1 MTNDQGLQLN
11 DKAMFEMYRIIA
23 ENTMDSIVV
32 VDNDAIVRF
41 VSPSLTEVTGYS
53 LKEYE
58 GMDAFHILHPDDRER
73 VRGEHAKAVREGC
86 NVDTSYRI
94 IDADGRVLFVE
105 ARVRPVLDETGHV
118 KYVVAVARDV
128 TERKQAERLLEQI
141 LSNTNAAVFSTDQHF
156 SRYTFCSESME
167 KISGLPMSVI
177 REHPIRLHDH
187 IHPDD
192 NDALMGEVKERLDQG
207 LSVTR
212 NFRWIHHKDE
222 ERWGRLI
229 IHPYLNSEGSIER
242 LDGIILDMTE
252 KIRSDLAL
260 EESEQRYK
268 SLFENNF
275 DGVFSIELTSFYF
288 VGANRSFEEI
298 VGVEMDQLIDR
309 CFLGI
314 LHDEDHSEVYAAL
327 VQVMRLGLSRDIE
340 CRLAQ
345 QGTAEKIVSITFVP
359 IIVAGKLN
367 GIHGI
372 VKDITK
378 RKREERELIQ
388 SEERY
393 KLLQQ
398 SLNRFAAD
406 LARVMKVADLERRL
420 LDEVGTVLR
429 VADASIEELPQ
440 GEELPAAQAGEM
452 RVKIGE
458 KAQGMAVYLRIAL
471 NQGLQKIEEEWL
483 DTAVHYVTILYDN
496 LQFIEDL
503 MQRMEAMVEGG
514 ETPRWML
521 RLLFSLS
528 EKERA
533 SLSSDLHDAVLQDLI
548 IWYRKLESLRST
560 TSLDKRTDHELKRIE
575 EGLLDAIHQIRITC
589 NELRPPFLLKMG
601 LVESVKSLLAYA
613 RMFANYEIEFVAEEP
628 SYTLS
633 EDQILGLYRI
643 VQELLN
649 NANKH
654 AMATKVTMELKF
666 TEDEVRF
673 AYSDNGVGMDLS
685 ALGGSF
691 QHMGI
696 AGIEKRV
703 LSLDGKVEL
712 TSSPNAGFHVYLRIP
727 TNIK

>member
-1 MTNDQGLQLN
+1 MTNNQSLQPN
-11 DKAMFEMYRIIA
+11 DMAMLEMYRIIA
-23 ENTMDSIVV
+23 ENTMDSIIV

-41 VSPSLTEVTGYS
+41 VSPSLTQMTGYS
-53 LKEYE
+53 IKEYE
-58 GMDAFHILHPDDRER
+58 GMDAFDMLHPDDRER
-73 VRGEHAKAVREGC
+73 VREEHATAIRFGC

-94 IDADGRVLFVE
+94 FHADGRLLYIE
-105 ARVRPVLDETGHV
+105 TRVRPVLDDAGRV

-128 TERKQAERLLEQI
+128 TERRQAEQLLEQI
-141 LSNTNAAVFSTDQHF
+141 LSNANAAVFSTDQHF
-156 SRYTFCSESME
+156 SRYTYVSESME
-167 KISGLPMSVI
+167 KISGLPMHVV

-187 IHPDD
+187 IHPED
-192 NDALMGEVKERLDQG
+192 NEALMGEVKAKLDQG
-207 LSVTR
+207 LSVSR
-212 NFRWIHHKDE
+212 NFRWIHQE
-222 ERWGRLI
+222 GENRWGRLI
-229 IHPYLNSEGSIER
+229 VHPYLNNEGDIER
-242 LDGIILDMTE
+242 LDGILLDMTE
-252 KIRSDLAL
+252 KIRSELAL

-275 DGVFSIELTSFYF
+275 DGVFSIELSGFYF

-298 VGVEMDQLIDR
+298 TGVKLDQLIDR

-314 LHDEDHSEVYAAL
+314 LHDEDHAEVYEAL
-327 VQVMRLGLSRDIE
+327 VQVMQLGLSRDIE

-345 QGTAEKIVSITFVP
+345 RGPVQKIVSITFVP
-359 IIVAGKLN
+359 IFLAGKLN

-378 RKREERELIQ
+378 RKQEEQELIQ

-398 SLNRFAAD
+398 SLNRFASD
-406 LARVMKVADLERRL
+406 LARVMKVADLELRL
-420 LDEVGTVLR
+420 LDEVDAVLR
-429 VADASIEELPQ
+429 VSDASIEEVPQ
-440 GEELPAAQAGEM
+440 GEELPAAQPGEK

-458 KAQGMAVYLRIAL
+458 KAAGMSVYLRIVLSQAM
-471 NQGLQKIEEEWL
+471 QKIEEEWL

-560 TSLDKRTDHELKRIE
+560 TSFERKTDQELKRIE

-601 LVESVKSLLAYA
+601 IVESVKSLLAYA

-628 SYTLS
+628 AYKLS

-654 AMATKVTMELKF
+654 AKATKVRMELAF
-666 TEDEVRF
+666 AEDEVRF
-673 AYSDNGVGMDLS
+673 TYSDNGVGMDLS
-685 ALGGSF
+685 AFEGSF

-712 TSSPNAGFHVYLRIP
+712 NSAPNAGFHVKLRIP
-727 TNIK
+727 THSK

>member
-1 MTNDQGLQLN
+1 
-11 DKAMFEMYRIIA
+11 MFEMYRIIA

-41 VSPSLTEVTGYS
+41 VSPSLTEMTGYS

-58 GMDAFHILHPDDRER
+58 GMDAFNILHPDDRER
-73 VRGEHAKAVREGC
+73 VRGEHAKAVGDGC

-167 KISGLPMSVI
+167 KISGLPMNVI

-275 DGVFSIELTSFYF
+275 DGVFSMELSGFYF

-314 LHDEDHSEVYAAL
+314 LHDEDHAEVYAAL
-327 VQVMRLGLSRDIE
+327 VQVMQLGLSRDIE

-345 QGTAEKIVSITFVP
+345 RGNAEKIVSITFVP

-378 RKREERELIQ
+378 RKQEERELIQ

-393 KLLQQ
+393 KHLQQ
-398 SLNRFAAD
+398 SLNRFAGD

-420 LDEVGTVLR
+420 LDEVGAVLR
-429 VADASIEELPQ
+429 VSDASIEEVPQ

-560 TSLDKRTDHELKRIE
+560 TSLDHRTDQELKRIE

-654 AMATKVTMELKF
+654 AMATKVAMELAF

-673 AYSDNGVGMDLS
+673 TYSDNGVGMDLS
-685 ALGGSF
+685 AFGGSF

-712 TSSPNAGFHVYLRIP
+712 TSSPNAGFHVHLRIP